1 MEQQDKIRILL
12 DMQEHPEQY
21 SDEQLQKMSEGDAEL
36 AELLEEI
43 SMAKQV
49 FAKREA
55 EEEDIPMDDLWQ
67 KFASDHAEELIN
79 LDAEKQS
86 KAKSGFSFRKI
97 AAIFVGGILIT
108 SIAYATAISLGIVNN
123 PSSLSKE
130 EQAVETS
137 NDTINNKVST
147 VNNDTIPQTPKT
159 EPKVI
164 SFDNKEL
171 PVILSA
177 MAEYYHVEVTYA
189 NEEAKS
195 IRLLF
200 EWDQKKSLDDN
211 LVLLNSFQQI
221 NINREGNK
229 LTVD

>member
-21 SDEQLQKMSEGDAEL
+21 SDEQLQKMSEEDAEL

-147 VNNDTIPQTPKT
+147 VIPQTPKT

-164 SFDNKEL
+164 SFENKEL

-195 IRLLF
+195 IRLRF

>member
-21 SDEQLQKMSEGDAEL
+21 SDEQLQKMSEEDAEL

-67 KFASDHAEELIN
+67 EFASGHAEELIN

-164 SFDNKEL
+164 SFGNKEL

>member
-147 VNNDTIPQTPKT
+147 VIPQTPKT

-164 SFDNKEL
+164 SFENKEL

-177 MAEYYHVEVTYA
+177 MAEYYHVEVSYA

>member
-21 SDEQLQKMSEGDAEL
+21 SDEQQQQMLEEDAEL
-36 AELLEEI
+36 ADLLEET
-43 SMAKQV
+43 SMAKRA
-49 FAKREA
+49 FAKKETDD
-55 EEEDIPMDDLWQ
+55 EEIPMDDLWQ
-67 KFASDHAEELIN
+67 QFATEHAEELEN
-79 LDAEKQS
+79 LEE
-86 KAKSGFSFRKI
+86 AKTDSGFSFRKI

-108 SIAYATAISLGIVNN
+108 SMAYATAISLGIINN
-123 PSSLSKE
+123 PFSQSME
-130 EQAVETS
+130 EQVVEFS
-137 NDTINNKVST
+137 NDTIKNVVST
-147 VNNDTIPQTPKT
+147 VNKDTIPQTPKA

-164 SFDNKEL
+164 SFENKEL

>member
-21 SDEQLQKMSEGDAEL
+21 SDEQLQKMSEEDAEL

-130 EQAVETS
+130 EQAVKTS

-147 VNNDTIPQTPKT
+147 VIPQTPKT

-164 SFDNKEL
+164 SFENKEL

>member
-21 SDEQLQKMSEGDAEL
+21 SDEQLQKMSEEDAEL

-67 KFASDHAEELIN
+67 RFASDHAEELIN

-147 VNNDTIPQTPKT
+147 VIPQTPKT

-164 SFDNKEL
+164 SFENKEL

>member
-12 DMQEHPEQY
+12 DMQEHPEKY
-21 SDEQLQKMSEGDAEL
+21 SDEQLQQMLEEDAEL
-36 AELLEEI
+36 AELLEET
-43 SMAKQV
+43 SMAKRV
-49 FAKREA
+49 FAKQETDN
-55 EEEDIPMDDLWQ
+55 EEIPMDELWQ
-67 KFASDHAEELIN
+67 QFATEHADELENI
-79 LDAEKQS
+79 DTEKVS
-86 KAKSGFSFRKI
+86 KAVSGFSFRKI

-108 SIAYATAISLGIVNN
+108 SMAYAAAISLGIVNN
-123 PSSLSKE
+123 PFSQSKE

-137 NDTINNKVST
+137 NDTIKNIVST
-147 VNNDTIPQTPKT
+147 ASNDTIPKTPKA

-164 SFDNKEL
+164 SFENKEL

-221 NINREGNK
+221 NITHRGNV
-229 LTVD
+229 LTVE